1 MYQKFSTLRW
11 ITSEDIKMTD
21 GNKPIKKFRAAGV
34 LSVAVWENTGTSKR
48 TGEPVK
54 FHTISTDRRY
64 KNKDGEWKSTGTLR
78 INDIPK
84 MVLLLQKAYEY
95 FVLKDTNNGNGNSET
110 IPVNEE
116 EIVV

>member
-1 MYQKFSTLRW
+1 
-11 ITSEDIKMTD
+11 MTD
-21 GNKPIKKFRAAGV
+21 GKNKPIKKFRAGV

-54 FHTISTDRRY
+54 FNTITTDRRY
-64 KNKDGEWKSTGTLR
+64 KDKEGEWKSTRTLR
-78 INDIPK
+78 INDMPK
-84 MVLLLQKAYEY
+84 MILLLQKAYEY
-95 FVLKDTNNGNGNSET
+95 FILKGTNANSDSA